1 MSKYDNLVTNA
12 AGRTVPTVI
21 NGKPAVPYMGVGK
34 FKPEGGGP
42 GTERGPR
49 QSRSPRWNDHF
60 NPPPF
65 PQR

>member
-34 FKPEGGGP
+34 FKPEGFRAAP
-42 GTERGPR
+42 KIASCAME
-49 QSRSPRWNDHF
+49 
-60 NPPPF
+60 
-65 PQR
+65 